1 MKISGFVS
9 PTLCWESGDTKLLI
23 ILTDDLF
30 LYTEKHHRL
39 KHCVSECFF
48 LLFYFIL
55 ECTRVFCLHVCLY
68 STCMCLV
75 PTEAKSGHGVP
86 GTEVTEITQVL
97 LPAEPSLSSPQNSL
111 FKPFNS

>member
-1 MKISGFVS
+1 MKMSGFGS

-48 LLFYFIL
+48 YYYFTLFLNVHGCFACMCVFIA
-55 ECTRVFCLHVCLY
+55 HVCAW
-68 STCMCLV
+68 CLQRPKV
-75 PTEAKSGHGVP
+75 GMA
-86 GTEVTEITQVL
+86 
-97 LPAEPSLSSPQNSL
+97 SLELKLQR
-111 FKPFNS
+111 